1 MIIALDIRDLR
12 LAETGK
18 KTYLQELKK
27 SLENLQGADFRLICY
42 DSIFPPIKGTNI
54 FGKLAEH
61 ILFFIWKQIELPIRL
76 YNSPANVLICT
87 DYYVP
92 FTAIPQKKI
101 VVFHDAIF
109 FDHPEYYQSWWLKLF
124 KRIAIPA
131 AKKATVVTPSE
142 FSKTRLLE
150 HIPAFANNIQV
161 IHQGAKQLLPS
172 DHQMN
177 YPKEFP
183 LSAHASNVAKLV
195 EEPRFFLHVGVMEK
209 RKNLTTLLRAL
220 KKMKHPSAPKL
231 LLIGKRPYKKH
242 SDDYENIAALV
253 KELGLQDRVVF
264 AGYLPDED
272 LAYFYRRAVGYV
284 FPSRYEGFGIPI
296 LEAFYSATPV
306 IVATGS
312 ALTEIGGEAVLYFN
326 PDDVD
331 TLASHMDIIAGSEA
345 IRLEMVAMG
354 RIELRK
360 YSWEKSGKEFLE
372 LARKLTY
379 SA

>member
-1 MIIALDIRDLR
+1 
-12 LAETGK
+12 
-18 KTYLQELKK
+18 
-27 SLENLQGADFRLICY
+27 
-42 DSIFPPIKGTNI
+42 
-54 FGKLAEH
+54 
-61 ILFFIWKQIELPIRL
+61 
-76 YNSPANVLICT
+76 
-87 DYYVP
+87 
-92 FTAIPQKKI
+92 
-101 VVFHDAIF
+101 
-109 FDHPEYYQSWWLKLF
+109 
-124 KRIAIPA
+124 
-131 AKKATVVTPSE
+131 
-142 FSKTRLLE
+142 
-150 HIPAFANNIQV
+150 
-161 IHQGAKQLLPS
+161 
-172 DHQMN
+172 
-177 YPKEFP
+177 
-183 LSAHASNVAKLV
+183 
-195 EEPRFFLHVGVMEK
+195 
-209 RKNLTTLLRAL
+209 
-220 KKMKHPSAPKL
+220 MKHPSAPKL